1 MSDQIIKVIDGAAPI
16 ILTALVAYWPQ
27 YVQSMKDRGGRW
39 AVAGTVLM
47 VVGHVIYRA
56 YM

>member
-1 MSDQIIKVIDGAAPI
+1 MSEQIIKLIDGAAPI

-27 YVQSMKDRGGRW
+27 YTKSMKDRGGWW
-39 AVAGTVLM
+39 AVAGTALM
-47 VVGHVIYRA
+47 VVGHVVYRA